1 MQPGFWHE
9 RWQHNRI
16 GFHGDVPLPLL
27 KKHWPS
33 LGLAPGSRVFVPLC
47 GKSLDMLW
55 LAEAGH
61 RVLGIE
67 LSALAVEQFFGER
80 GLQPTIVEGVADIHY
95 TAGPYE
101 IVVGDAFSVPAQL
114 LADCAGVYDRAAL
127 VALPPDMR
135 ATYADTT
142 WRRLPAGCRGLLVT
156 LEYPQAERAGPP
168 FSVAEKEVHERF
180 DETWSANRLERRD
193 ILAGE
198 PAFQADGV
206 SALHTAVYR
215 LQRAG

>member
-9 RWQHNRI
+9 RWQDNRI
-16 GFHGDVPLPLL
+16 GFHGDAPLPLL
-27 KKHWPS
+27 KKHWPA
-33 LGLAPGSRVFVPLC
+33 LGLPAGSRVFVPLC
-47 GKSLDMLW
+47 GKSLDMAW

-67 LSALAVEQFFGER
+67 LSPLAVEQFFDER
-80 GLQPTIVEGVADIHY
+80 RLRPHIVEGPAGVHY
-95 TAGPYE
+95 TAGAYE
-101 IVVGDAFSVPAQL
+101 LVVGDAFAIPQAL

-135 ATYADTT
+135 ATYADTA

-156 LEYPQAERAGPP
+156 LEYPQSERAGPP
-168 FSVAEKEVHERF
+168 FSV
-180 DETWSANRLERRD
+180 DETEVRARFAGAWSVEQVERRD
-193 ILAGE
+193 ILASE
-198 PAFQADGV
+198 PAFRADGV

-215 LQRAG
+215 MQRAG